1 MTGKAKAAAYW
12 TLTLLVL
19 LPTAGSAVPE
29 LFSRG
34 LAQTVASLHRLG
46 YPLYLMK
53 ITALAKLLGAVAL
66 LANRPARMVEWAY
79 AGFSFLFLGA
89 TASHM
94 LAGDY
99 IHAPIP
105 LICFLL
111 LLGSCALHRP
121 VRAGSSTTKESVCS
135 PNA

>member
-1 MTGKAKAAAYW
+1 MTIKAKAAAYW

-29 LFSRG
+29 LFSHG
-34 LAQTVASLHRLG
+34 PAQTVASLHTLG

-53 ITALAKLLGAVAL
+53 ITGLAKLLGAAAL

-89 TASHM
+89 TASHV
-94 LAGDY
+94 LAGDSV
-99 IHAPIP
+99 HAPIP

-111 LLGSCALHRP
+111 LLGSYALHRP
-121 VRAGSSTTKESVCS
+121 VREPGPDV
-135 PNA
+135 

>member
-1 MTGKAKAAAYW
+1 MRSNAKAAAYW

-19 LPTAGSAVPE
+19 LPTAGSSFSE
-29 LFSRG
+29 LFSHG
-34 LAQTVASLHRLG
+34 PAQTVASLHTLG

-53 ITALAKLLGAVAL
+53 ITGLAKLLGAIAL

-89 TASHM
+89 TASHV
-94 LAGDY
+94 LASDY
-99 IHAPIP
+99 VHAPIP

-111 LLGSCALHRP
+111 LLGSYGLHRS
-121 VRAGSSTTKESVCS
+121 VRE
-135 PNA
+135 PRPHEPQ

>member
-1 MTGKAKAAAYW
+1 MGSKAKTAAYW

-29 LFSRG
+29 LFSHG
-34 LAQTVASLHRLG
+34 PAQTVTSLRTLG

-53 ITALAKLLGAVAL
+53 ITGFAKLLGAIVM
-66 LANRPARMVEWAY
+66 LANRPACMVEWAY

-89 TASHM
+89 TASHV
-94 LAGDY
+94 LAGDSV
-99 IHAPIP
+99 HAPIP

-111 LLGSCALHRP
+111 LLGSYALRRSVREPRLP
-121 VRAGSSTTKESVCS
+121 V
-135 PNA
+135 